1 MNFTDIYLRM
11 IGNLKLYRVISSR
24 ILLGFLVLGSACKS
38 GIQETYCYKVN
49 STIGDEP
56 RYFEIHRIY
65 QQKNRRIDSVFF
77 LDRNFDTLA
86 SYSEIYEVG
95 KHSLF
100 RLMEGSDQSLR
111 LPFLSTE
118 TRDCIHFLPSGTVDE
133 LAKEY
138 CYLGTEEIKIG
149 NRTYKDAYKFKETE
163 LLSGLLSEVYFDT
176 NFIRLKQTYI
186 TDLEPNINIELMG
199 FCPQIR

>member
-1 MNFTDIYLRM
+1 MINYL
-11 IGNLKLYRVISSR
+11 NLWRTITSR
-24 ILLGFLVLGSACKS
+24 ILFGFLVLGSACKS
-38 GIQETYCYKVN
+38 SIQETYCYKVN

-56 RYFEIHRIY
+56 RYFEIHKIY

-77 LDRNFDTLA
+77 LDRNFDTLV
-86 SYSEIYEVG
+86 SYSEIYEVR

-100 RLMEGSDQSLR
+100 RLMEGSDKSLR

-163 LLSGLLSEVYFDT
+163 LFSGLLSVVYFDR

-186 TDLEPNINIELMG
+186 TDLEPNINVELAEL
-199 FCPQIR
+199 CVPTK